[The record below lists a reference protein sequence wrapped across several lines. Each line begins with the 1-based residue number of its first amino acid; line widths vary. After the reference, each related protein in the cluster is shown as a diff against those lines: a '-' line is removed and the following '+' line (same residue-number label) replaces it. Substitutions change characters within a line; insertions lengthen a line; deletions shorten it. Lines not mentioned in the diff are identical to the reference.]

1 MRTPASVRIRLAVVV
16 GAILVV
22 LRITTTKNPT
32 QATKPPFRLRSRSVA
47 SVQVSVKQQ
56 QQKQT
61 KREHQERRQ
70 RQSQQLRQNQ
80 PGDQGAL
87 LFDPELRNVSAATQ
101 YTTQAEL
108 DLKPCVVVRF
118 YDKQANA
125 LPLLLFSLFA
135 SAHPY
140 LKALV
145 IDTGKQP
152 YKKLPGLLRR
162 VNQASGKK
170 WVHAYDKKTEDVRS
184 AFPDFHH
191 EDYGY
196 VLTDMALEDI
206 LRQTKARSGAFQ
218 CDTLTFTNA
227 DNLYSPHFVPAMLK
241 AIAQEN
247 DLVASHFVSHYPFP
261 AERSTRSFNE
271 IIASESGCGA
281 LRSGESAEF
290 VTSERFYPW
299 CVELGSAMVTAKAVE
314 AANIRF
320 VIDRLRKDT
329 TGDTLEGIVIPIA
342 DHKKFAILQMKI
354 MTPSDFI
361 SNADGNFF
369 YALASSPKVSSK
381 VLRRVLLLHL

>member
-1 MRTPASVRIRLAVVV
+1 MTRLSHR
-16 GAILVV
+16 LV
-22 LRITTTKNPT
+22 LRGDGP
-32 QATKPPFRLRSRSVA
+32 LRMPSTV
-47 SVQVSVKQQ
+47 
-56 QQKQT
+56 
-61 KREHQERRQ
+61 
-70 RQSQQLRQNQ
+70 QLRKAFLFGASFLLLIVTGTGTAVQAAAPLDVRPHFRYPRLSEKQNPQ
-80 PGDQGAL
+80 IGESL

>member
-1 MRTPASVRIRLAVVV
+1 M
-16 GAILVV
+16 
-22 LRITTTKNPT
+22 
-32 QATKPPFRLRSRSVA
+32 
-47 SVQVSVKQQ
+47 
-56 QQKQT
+56 
-61 KREHQERRQ
+61 
-70 RQSQQLRQNQ
+70 
-80 PGDQGAL
+80 

>member
-1 MRTPASVRIRLAVVV
+1 MPTSVHSRLAILLLLLWTALATVTPGVRGV
-16 GAILVV
+16 HAAYGAH
-22 LRITTTKNPT
+22 
-32 QATKPPFRLRSRSVA
+32 PPLLRLRSQSIAATQSFSR
-47 SVQVSVKQQ
+47 
-56 QQKQT
+56 QKA
-61 KREHQERRQ
+61 
-70 RQSQQLRQNQ
+70 QSE
-80 PGDQGAL
+80 L
-87 LFDPELRNVSAATQ
+87 LFDPELRNISATTQ
-101 YTTQAEL
+101 YKTRAEL

-135 SAHPY
+135 SSHPH

-162 VNQASGKK
+162 VNQASGKR

-206 LRQTKARSGAFQ
+206 LKGRNSQSYFQ

-227 DNLYSPHFVPAMLK
+227 DNLYSPHFIPAMLN
-241 AIAQEN
+241 AIAH
-247 DLVASHFVSHYPFP
+247 DGHDVVASHFVSHYPFP
-261 AERSTRSFNE
+261 VERSTRSFNSLL
-271 IIASESGCGA
+271 ASESGCGA
-281 LRSGESAEF
+281 LRSGEGAEF
-290 VTSERFYPW
+290 VTSDRFYPW
-299 CVELGSAMVTAKAVE
+299 CVELGSVMVTTKAVE

-320 VIDRLRKDT
+320 VIDKLRKDP

-342 DHKKFAILQMKI
+342 DHKRFAILQMTI

-369 YALASSPKVSSK
+369 YTLASNPKVSSH
-381 VLRRVLLLHL
+381 VLRRALMLHL